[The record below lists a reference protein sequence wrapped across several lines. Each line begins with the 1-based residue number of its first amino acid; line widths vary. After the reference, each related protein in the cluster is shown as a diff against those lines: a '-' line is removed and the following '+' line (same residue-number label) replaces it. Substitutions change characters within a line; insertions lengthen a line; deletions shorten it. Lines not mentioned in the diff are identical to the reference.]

1 MKLQDKLDTI
11 KDDFENG
18 RFPLRP
24 TTEQLAIMARA
35 TKSLIESGQADRALK
50 AGDRAPTFELKDAD
64 GETISSRD
72 LLASGPLV
80 LTFYRGVWCPFCNE
94 DLKALEAE
102 RPAIEARGAR
112 LVAVSPQSQANS
124 RKSKRG
130 NELSFPILSDTNSD
144 LAGAFGIRFT
154 LPDDLIEVY
163 KSFGNELPRI
173 NDNPDWVLP
182 MPARYVIDTDGT
194 IAFAEINP
202 DYTKRP
208 EPSELLPVLD
218 GLGVGKVA

>member
-1 MKLQDKLDTI
+1 VPILQ
-11 KDDFENG
+11 
-18 RFPLRP
+18 
-24 TTEQLAIMARA
+24 
-35 TKSLIESGQADRALK
+35 
-50 AGDRAPTFELKDAD
+50 
-64 GETISSRD
+64 
-72 LLASGPLV
+72 
-80 LTFYRGVWCPFCNE
+80 
-94 DLKALEAE
+94 ALEAE

-182 MPARYVIDTDGT
+182 MPARYVIGTDGT